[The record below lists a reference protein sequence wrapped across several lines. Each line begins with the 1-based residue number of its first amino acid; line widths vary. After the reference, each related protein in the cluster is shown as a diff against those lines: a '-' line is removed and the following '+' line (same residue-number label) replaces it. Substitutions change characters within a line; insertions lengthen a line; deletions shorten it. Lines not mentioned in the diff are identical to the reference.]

1 MDPVAFRNWSVA
13 VLHDPVLLK
22 LCTTHVSVTEEWLP
36 RRLETGHEIVAPSR
50 IGVGAEEQPD
60 SSPKRPFA
68 LSLLRTKTEKFENPE
83 GVAKIGNRGLVMV
96 GERK

>member
-13 VLHDPVLLK
+13 VVHDLAVLFK

-36 RRLETGHEIVAPSR
+36 RRLLTGHEIVAPSR

-60 SSPKRPFA
+60 SSPKSPFA
-68 LSLLRTKTEKFENPE
+68 LSLLRTKKEKFQNPE
-83 GVAKIGNRGLVMV
+83 RVANIRVRDGG
-96 GERK
+96 